1 MPRSMKKSRRI
12 CDLKKSLLTSVQK
25 KQWNKICKS
34 KQSKSKARKSPR
46 KTVRKP
52 VRMTPKEKK
61 DRICEIPVDLL
72 TEKQKEMRAKKC

>member
-1 MPRSMKKSRRI
+1 MKKSRRI

-25 KQWNKICKS
+25 IQWNKICKS
-34 KQSKSKARKSPR
+34 KQSKSKPRKSARKPV
-46 KTVRKP
+46 VRKA